1 MTPDEHKTK
10 AELLQELNALRRRI
24 SEIEQAKR
32 EAAEYTLWNYE
43 ERYRSLLSNIPDVIW
58 TTDCEG
64 KTTFISP
71 NVEELYGYKPEEIYR
86 QGDRLW
92 FGRIH
97 PDDVEKVK
105 EAYKALF
112 EKGTRFDIEYRIKRK
127 DGKWIWLHDRSIA
140 TYEKDGVMY
149 ADGLFSDIT
158 ERKKAEDALK
168 ESEQKWRS
176 LAENA
181 PDVILTIKPDGT
193 ILFLNRTVPP
203 FTPEKAVGTS
213 VYNYVPSEYQDT
225 LRDALERVVRTGE
238 PYGYEIAGA
247 GPDGRTSWYQSRMG
261 PIKKGGQVVALTLI
275 ATDVTER
282 KKAEEVLRE
291 SEEKYRKLFEETT
304 DAIFVGDADTGIIID
319 CNRAA
324 SELVGREKS
333 ELIGKHQRI
342 LHAPQEIEG
351 GFSKTFK
358 QHIEEKEGQILEAQV
373 ITKMGEIKDV
383 EIRASRFEQ
392 KSKKWIQG
400 MFRDITERKKAEQA
414 LRESQ
419 SRQKAILDSIPDIAW
434 LKDTESRYIAANEAL
449 CKAFG
454 IKLEDFVGKTDFDI
468 SPEDLA
474 KRYRADDQE
483 VMKSGKRKRVEELW
497 GKKEGERIWIETI
510 KTPIYNNQGQVI
522 GTSGIAREI
531 TERKKA
537 EEQMR
542 EYREKMAQAER
553 LASLGSLGAAL
564 AHEITQPL
572 TVINLL
578 IENALTEL
586 ETTSY
591 PGTVANKLKDV
602 LTEVSRIKSVA
613 QKFRDAARRSSERII
628 KEVDLKA
635 VAERT
640 LKLCDES
647 ARRAKVTLQLIDFDR
662 LPSIY
667 SNEEELAQVFFAL
680 VDNAIQAAD
689 GKKSHQL
696 IISGIQK
703 GEHVELRFSDNCS
716 GIASEHLDKIFE
728 PFFTTK
734 PAGEATG
741 LGLSIVEHV
750 VSRAGGKVH
759 VESKPG
765 KGTTFYITLPIYIHA
780 K

>member
-1 MTPDEHKTK
+1 ET
-10 AELLQELNALRRRI
+10 
-24 SEIEQAKR
+24 
-32 EAAEYTLWNYE
+32 
-43 ERYRSLLSNIPDVIW
+43 
-58 TTDCEG
+58 
-64 KTTFISP
+64 
-71 NVEELYGYKPEEIYR
+71 
-86 QGDRLW
+86 
-92 FGRIH
+92 
-97 PDDVEKVK
+97 
-105 EAYKALF
+105 
-112 EKGTRFDIEYRIKRK
+112 
-127 DGKWIWLHDRSIA
+127 
-140 TYEKDGVMY
+140 GV
-149 ADGLFSDIT
+149 
-158 ERKKAEDALK
+158 
-168 ESEQKWRS
+168 
-176 LAENA
+176 
-181 PDVILTIKPDGT
+181 
-193 ILFLNRTVPP
+193 
-203 FTPEKAVGTS
+203 
-213 VYNYVPSEYQDT
+213 
-225 LRDALERVVRTGE
+225 
-238 PYGYEIAGA
+238 
-247 GPDGRTSWYQSRMG
+247 
-261 PIKKGGQVVALTLI
+261 
-275 ATDVTER
+275 
-282 KKAEEVLRE
+282 
-291 SEEKYRKLFEETT
+291 
-304 DAIFVGDADTGIIID
+304 IID

-333 ELIGKHQRI
+333 ELIGKHQRT
-342 LHAPQEIEG
+342 LHPPQEIEG
-351 GFSKTFK
+351 GISKTFK
-358 QHIEEKEGQILEAQV
+358 QHIAEKEGQILEAQI
-373 ITKMGEIKDV
+373 ITKKGEIKDV

-419 SRQKAILDSIPDIAW
+419 SRQRAILDSIPDIAW

-483 VMKSGKRKRVEELW
+483 VMKSGERKRVEELW

-510 KTPIYNNQGQVI
+510 KTPIYNDQGQVI

-542 EYREKMAQAER
+542 EYREKMARAER

-680 VDNAIQAAD
+680 VDNAIQAACPTDELRPPEASVGRALGRRAD

-703 GEHVELRFSDNCS
+703 GKHVELRFSDNCS
-716 GIASEHLDKIFE
+716 GIAPENLDRIFE

-734 PAGEATG
+734 PAGEAMG
-741 LGLSIVEHV
+741 LGLCIVEHI
-750 VSRAGGKVH
+750 VSRAGGNVH